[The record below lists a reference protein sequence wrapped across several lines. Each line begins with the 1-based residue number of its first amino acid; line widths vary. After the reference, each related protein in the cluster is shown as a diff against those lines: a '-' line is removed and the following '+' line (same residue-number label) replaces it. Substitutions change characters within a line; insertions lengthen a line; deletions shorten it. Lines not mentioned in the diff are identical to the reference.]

1 MKAEKTDLV
10 IKSNQLVEAS
20 YRLDL
25 MEQRL
30 VLAAIVEAREQDIL
44 LKEKPVK
51 IEAKRFAA
59 LFGIAESHAYQLMKE
74 AKSRLYDRS
83 LHVVDTDGSIG
94 SVRWVEGVF
103 YKDGDGFVKLKF
115 SSYVTPYLA
124 RLETEYTE
132 YRLGQIGKLTSAHA
146 VRIYELCAQY
156 RHSKQGGR
164 EISLVELKR
173 MLCMTDEY
181 PAVDDFKRRVI
192 NPAVKQINE
201 HTDLCV
207 TVENVKTGR
216 SVTGLYFTISEK
228 EDNPEPAH
236 TTKKKAAKP
245 PKITREYIQKNN
257 LARPGESWDE
267 AFRRL
272 AEEHGQ
278 QRLAD

>member
-1 MKAEKTDLV
+1 MKAKKTDLV
-10 IKSNQLVEAS
+10 LKSNQLVEAS
-20 YRLDL
+20 YRMDL

-44 LKEKPVK
+44 LKEQPVK

-59 LFGIAESHAYQLMKE
+59 LFGIDEADAYRLMKD
-74 AKSRLYDRS
+74 AKNRLYDRS
-83 LHVVDTDGSIG
+83 LNIIDADGSIG
-94 SVRWVEGVF
+94 SIRWVEGVF

-156 RHSKQGGR
+156 KKSHQGGR
-164 EISLVELKR
+164 EISISDLKQ

-181 PAVDDFKRRVI
+181 PKIEDFKKRVI
-192 NPAVKQINE
+192 TPSIKQINE
-201 HTDLCV
+201 HTDLQV

-216 SVTGLYFTISEK
+216 TVTGLFFSVSEK
-228 EDNPEPAH
+228 QATSESPQ
-236 TTKKKAAKP
+236 KKT
-245 PKITREYIQKNN
+245 PKQPKLTREYIEKNN
-257 LARPGESWDE
+257 LARRGESWDE
-267 AFRRL
+267 AFHRL
-272 AEEHGQ
+272 EQERKQ
-278 QRLAD
+278 QREPK

>member
-10 IKSNQLVEAS
+10 LKSNELVEAS

-30 VLAAIVEAREQDIL
+30 VLAAIVEAREQDIF

-51 IEAKRFAA
+51 VEARRFAE
-59 LFGIAESHAYQLMKE
+59 LFGIDESHAYRLMKE

-83 LHVVDTDGSIG
+83 VTIEDSDGSIG

-156 RHSKQGGR
+156 KHSNQGGR
-164 EISLVELKR
+164 EIALIDLKR
-173 MLCMTDEY
+173 MLSMANEY
-181 PAVDDFKRRVI
+181 SAIDDFKRRVI
-192 NPAVKQINE
+192 TPALKQINL

-207 TVENVKTGR
+207 TVENIKTGR
-216 SVTGLYFTISEK
+216 TVTGLYFNVSLK
-228 EDNPEPAH
+228 KDEPPAP
-236 TTKKKAAKP
+236 TKKKAVKP
-245 PKITREYIQKNN
+245 RKATREHVEKN
-257 LARPGESWDE
+257 ARPGETYE
-267 AFRRL
+267 QAY
-272 AEEHGQ
+272 
-278 QRLAD
+278 QRLSVETN

>member
-1 MKAEKTDLV
+1 MKAKNTDLV
-10 IKSNQLVEAS
+10 LKSNQLVEAS
-20 YRLDL
+20 YRMDL

-44 LKEKPVK
+44 LKEQPVK

-59 LFGIAESHAYQLMKE
+59 LFGIDEADAYRLMKE
-74 AKSRLYDRS
+74 AKNRLYDRS
-83 LHVVDTDGSIG
+83 LNIIDADGSIG
-94 SVRWVEGVF
+94 SIRWVEGVF

-156 RHSKQGGR
+156 KKSHQGGR
-164 EISLVELKR
+164 EISISDLKQ

-181 PAVDDFKRRVI
+181 PRLDDFKRRVI
-192 NPAVKQINE
+192 APAVKQINE
-201 HTDLCV
+201 HTDLQV

-216 SVTGLYFTISEK
+216 TVTGLFFSVSEK
-228 EDNPEPAH
+228 TAKPVP
-236 TTKKKAAKP
+236 TKKKAAKP
-245 PKITREYIQKNN
+245 FKLTREYIEKNN
-257 LARPGESWDE
+257 LARRGESWDE

-272 AEEHGQ
+272 AEEAGQ

>member
-1 MKAEKTDLV
+1 MKAKNTDLV
-10 IKSNQLVEAS
+10 LKSNQLVEAS
-20 YRLDL
+20 YRMDL

-44 LKEKPVK
+44 LKEQPVK

-59 LFGIAESHAYQLMKE
+59 LFGIDEADAYRLMKE
-74 AKSRLYDRS
+74 AKNRLYDRS
-83 LHVVDTDGSIG
+83 LNIIDADGSIG
-94 SVRWVEGVF
+94 SIRWVEGVF

-156 RHSKQGGR
+156 KNSHQGGR
-164 EISLVELKR
+164 EISISDLKQ

-181 PAVDDFKRRVI
+181 PRLDDFKRRVI
-192 NPAVKQINE
+192 APAVKQINE
-201 HTDLCV
+201 HTDLQV

-216 SVTGLYFTISEK
+216 TVTGLYFSISEK
-228 EDNPEPAH
+228 QAKPEPA
-236 TTKKKAAKP
+236 KKKAAKP
-245 PKITREYIQKNN
+245 FKLTREYIEKNN
-257 LARPGESWDE
+257 LARRGESWDE

-272 AEEHGQ
+272 AEEAGQ
-278 QRLAD
+278 QRLDD